1 MAFDK
6 DYGPVRFVETVL
18 LILSFLSLGMAA
30 LALVG
35 LTTGEGWAIAVPG
48 VLGGIVAAAI
58 FYALYIVV
66 SLGRDTNEKISA
78 LWRSREVPPPADFP
92 RCSVPGCT
100 NAVYSSSTG
109 LCRAH
114 FREAHP
120 EAKEPGETPWD
131 PGSSGSSSNSGERG

>member
-6 DYGPVRFVETVL
+6 DYGPVRFIETVL
-18 LILSFLSLGMAA
+18 LILSVLSLGMTA

-35 LTTGEGWAIAVPG
+35 LTTGKSWAIAMPG
-48 VLGGIVAAAI
+48 VFGGVVAAAI
-58 FYALYIVV
+58 FYTLYIVV
-66 SLGRDTNEKISA
+66 SLARDTNEKISA

-92 RCSVPGCT
+92 RCSVPGCK

-109 LCRAH
+109 LCREH

-120 EAKEPGETPWD
+120 EEEEQRLN
-131 PGSSGSSSNSGERG
+131 SN